1 MSTVKEVEYGRKLAL
16 IEAKFRLIC
25 EKYQQVTEE
34 ARQKDECIARMGK
47 QIDDL
52 STQLGTANNV
62 IAELERQVR
71 KAELMQKTYYLRHKS
86 NAESN

>member
-1 MSTVKEVEYGRKLAL
+1 MSSDKEVEYGRKLAL
-16 IEAKFRLIC
+16 IEGKFRLIC

-52 STQLGTANNV
+52 SCKLETASDV
-62 IAELERQVR
+62 IAELEKQVR

-86 NAESN
+86 NVESN